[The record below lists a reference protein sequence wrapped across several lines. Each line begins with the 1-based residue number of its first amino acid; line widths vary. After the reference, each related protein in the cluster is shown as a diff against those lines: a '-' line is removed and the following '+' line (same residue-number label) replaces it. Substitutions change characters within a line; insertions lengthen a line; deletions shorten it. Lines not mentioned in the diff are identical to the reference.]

1 MQQGNVHRQIKRLNE
16 GSFARGSF
24 EVANADEIQTYEI
37 PYPHNF
43 PYAWKH
49 RVHKCNKIIRK

>member
-1 MQQGNVHRQIKRLNE
+1 MKVLLLVE
-16 GSFARGSF
+16 DYF

-43 PYAWKH
+43 P
-49 RVHKCNKIIRK
+49 

>member
-1 MQQGNVHRQIKRLNE
+1 MQRGNVHRQIKRLSE

-43 PYAWKH
+43 P
-49 RVHKCNKIIRK
+49 